1 MDMERRWEMIVEV
14 SPGAMARLMGFSS
27 KKLRGLFHQ
36 QRWYFFVI
44 LFMKHGT
51 QFGFS
56 KMISIVILW

>member
-36 QRWYFFVI
+36 QRWYFFCDSVHETWDTI
-44 LFMKHGT
+44 RIF
-51 QFGFS
+51 
-56 KMISIVILW
+56 